1 MDETTRKQM
10 AAELSRL
17 RAQVEESAQ
26 PAARNDELMAH
37 VDQLQK
43 LVSTEQ
49 PAGAEAHSLAQSLS
63 ERLLAW
69 EAEHPKLTAF
79 AARVAHA
86 LEDSGM

>member
-10 AAELSRL
+10 AKELERL

-26 PAARNDELMAH
+26 PARDDALMAH
-37 VDQLQK
+37 VDELQK
-43 LVSTEQ
+43 LVSAEQ
-49 PAGAEAHSLAQSLS
+49 PAGADAHSLAQSLS

-86 LEDSGM
+86 LEDSGL